1 MDHFLLKLKKSSLL
15 VNSLFDSYKIAI
27 WTKIATSVAV
37 LVFATTISL
46 SFFFPALDFRLN
58 LLITGLVFLGM
69 PHGALDVYLLRQML
83 QTKQRVL
90 IGLLIYIGFSLP
102 ILFVWPLYPTA
113 CFLFFMTYSLLHFTD
128 SDMQDSNS
136 PFKLKVI
143 EFLARVSLPFCLPFM
158 FHESETLKLVSWIH
172 PDVNLM
178 KVKGVFVFLGSLSL
192 VFVLIHTVLGFIRF
206 FKNFKEADITFF
218 EPLVV
223 AILFIFINPLY
234 AFGIYFCFIHSIK
247 HVVNVLMSVKIP
259 SPVTILPYWLV
270 PLAGI
275 PILFYLNSLNQE
287 ILGQRVFQ
295 YIIVVLSSLALPHSV
310 LIRYGKSKLMIK

>member
-1 MDHFLLKLKKSSLL
+1 MDPFLLKLKKSSLL

-69 PHGALDVYLLRQML
+69 PHGALDVYLLKQML
-83 QTKQRVL
+83 QTKQKVL
-90 IGLLIYIGFSLP
+90 IGLLIYISFSLP
-102 ILFVWPLYPTA
+102 ILFLWPSYPTG
-113 CFLFFMTYSLLHFTD
+113 CFLFFILYSLLHFTD
-128 SDMQDSNS
+128 SDMQDSNY
-136 PFKLKVI
+136 PLKLKVI
-143 EFLARVSLPFCLPFM
+143 EFFARVSLPFCLPFM

-172 PDVNLM
+172 PDVSLM
-178 KVKGVFVFLGSLSL
+178 QFKGVFVFFGSLSL
-192 VFVLIHTVLGFIRF
+192 VFVSIHTMLGFIRF
-206 FKNFKEADITFF
+206 FKNLKEADITFF

-223 AILFIFINPLY
+223 SILFISINPLY

-247 HVVNVLMSVKIP
+247 HVVNVLLTVKIP

-270 PLAGI
+270 PLVGI

-287 ILGQRVFQ
+287 ILGQSVFQ
-295 YIIVVLSSLALPHSV
+295 YIIVVLSSLALPHSI
-310 LIRYGKSKLMIK
+310 LIRYGKSKHMIK

>member
-1 MDHFLLKLKKSSLL
+1 MDHFHLKLKKSSFL
-15 VNSLFDSYKIAI
+15 VNSLFNSFKMAI

-37 LVFATTISL
+37 LVFATTLSL
-46 SFFFPALDFRLN
+46 SYFFSALDFRLT

-69 PHGALDVYLLRQML
+69 PHGALDVYILKQLL
-83 QTKQRVL
+83 QTKKALLV
-90 IGLLIYIGFSLP
+90 GLLIYIGFSLP

-128 SDMQDSNS
+128 SDMQDSTS
-136 PFKLKVI
+136 PLKLKVI
-143 EFLARVSLPFCLPFM
+143 EFLARVSLPFSLPFM

-172 PDVNLM
+172 PDVNLVQ
-178 KVKGVFVFLGSLSL
+178 VKGTFVVLGSVSL
-192 VFVLIHTVLGFIRF
+192 VFVGVHTILGFIRF
-206 FKNFKEADITFF
+206 FKNLKEADITFF

-223 AILFIFINPLY
+223 SFLFISINPLY

-247 HVVNVLMSVKIP
+247 HVVNVLLTVKIP
-259 SPVTILPYWLV
+259 SPATILPYWLV

-287 ILGQRVFQ
+287 VLGQRVFQ
-295 YIIVVLSSLALPHSV
+295 YIIIVLSSLALPHAI
-310 LIRYGKSKLMIK
+310 LIRYGKSKHIIK

>member
-1 MDHFLLKLKKSSLL
+1 MDLFLHKLKKSSLL

-37 LVFATTISL
+37 LVFVTTLGL
-46 SFFFPALDFRLN
+46 SYFFPALDFRLN

-113 CFLFFMTYSLLHFTD
+113 SFLFFMTYSLLHFTD
-128 SDMQDSNS
+128 SDMQDSTS
-136 PFKLKVI
+136 PLKLKVI

-158 FHESETLKLVSWIH
+158 FHENETLKLVSWIH

-178 KVKGVFVFLGSLSL
+178 QVKGIFVFLGSLSL
-192 VFVLIHTVLGFIRF
+192 VFVLVHTILGFIRF
-206 FKNFKEADITFF
+206 FKNLKEADVTFL

-223 AILFIFINPLY
+223 SILFIFINPLY

-247 HVVNVLMSVKIP
+247 HVVNVLITVKIP

-275 PILFYLNSLNQE
+275 PILFYLNLLNQE

-295 YIIVVLSSLALPHSV
+295 YIIIVLSSLALPHSI
-310 LIRYGKSKLMIK
+310 LIRYGKSKLMIN